1 MYTFLPPPIPPNP
14 VSYRCDSDVL
24 GYAIL
29 LLVSLLAVSN
39 SGKLRTLLCRLVWG
53 RLLRCDE
60 VRSDDIEAEEERGR
74 DVVALEDTAEV
85 RDGRIGELEGEVEEL
100 KKRYER
106 ELENE
111 RRRHGDEIEAQKKR
125 YETELKE
132 QKYHYM
138 TKLMDS
144 ESSLNTITLKAA
156 ADIAKK
162 DKEISTLSNKCRQA
176 LDPHYKYP
184 DTITIAMIASWGARR
199 AETIEKKL
207 RKRERALADGSL
219 AIALEKTK
227 KATGDRIRALLKQIR
242 ARDERIVELESLVKS
257 LDEQGYILMEMNM
270 DSSEMLARTRREL
283 REQKSVREELEKVV
297 VLKNEKLEVAGD
309 KAWALGVQL
318 REASVETAIL
328 KADIVAAGEKYEE
341 LAHHHRAAEITV
353 GRLREKVHDVTRGY
367 RRLSKELDKLP
378 GRNHHH
384 WSDGR
389 QAAWLREQ
397 IDLELGAREG
407 QEPEE
412 EESACNHVEELAA
425 AATREGEL
433 VGRIRALEAEIV
445 VLKQQLTKESNTV
458 SKHTQTEPTPPQ
470 PSCNHEGD
478 LAAAAAREGELAGR
492 IKKLESENAVL
503 KKQSTTKSKA
513 VSKRTQTE
521 PAKPQPPCN
530 HKADF
535 AAAAVKEGE
544 LTGRIKT
551 LESENAAMQT
561 QLTAKSNTLQT
572 ILDHAEALRTQMAT
586 ELHAKDPTKV
596 TIDECIDQY
605 RNLAND
611 ANQSAQTQ
619 AAELNKLRV
628 EHNTTKAL
636 LTAVREGREG
646 VLNTLSKKEAEIAT
660 FQKEVADDKAE
671 IWRLKGLV
679 TSKEAE
685 CAKVR
690 NEREI
695 DLAEINRQISLVA
708 KKEEQRLATKAQV
721 TAKIGAELHLAA
733 YLSQQN
739 FRLPT
744 IAAVERDVL
753 SAKAIAQERTAKPYN
768 TYATRILG
776 HLAKC
781 NDDIDKL
788 RSTLQDPDSQPTRKD
803 LRDFL
808 QDSEITFD
816 ATKLEQAA
824 PRLGKQVVDANKLV
838 YSLRDRVDIEVA
850 NASGKAI
857 TAAEEAAGVEQLSE
871 EDEDEIDVKVA
882 EDEATDSLR
891 GEMLELLMKPR
902 EKEPQLADEAMA
914 YFQATA

>member
-1 MYTFLPPPIPPNP
+1 M
-14 VSYRCDSDVL
+14 
-24 GYAIL
+24 
-29 LLVSLLAVSN
+29 
-39 SGKLRTLLCRLVWG
+39 
-53 RLLRCDE
+53 
-60 VRSDDIEAEEERGR
+60 RSDDIEAEEERGR
-74 DVVALEDTAEV
+74 DVGVLPAVAEG
-85 RDGRIGELEGEVEEL
+85 RDGRVGELEGEIEEL

-106 ELENE
+106 EIENE
-111 RRRHGDEIEAQKKR
+111 RSRYEDEIEAQKKR

-162 DKEISTLSNKCRQA
+162 DKEMSTLSNKCRQA

-378 GRNHHH
+378 GPNHRH

-389 QAAWLREQ
+389 QAAWLRAQ
-397 IDLELGAREG
+397 LDLELGAREG

-412 EESACNHVEELAA
+412 GESACNHAEELSAA
-425 AATREGEL
+425 AREGEL
-433 VGRIRALEAEIV
+433 AGRIRALEAENV
-445 VLKQQLTKESNTV
+445 ALKQQLTEESNTV

-470 PSCNHEGD
+470 PTCNDEGAI
-478 LAAAAAREGELAGR
+478 AAAAVKEGELSCR
-492 IKKLESENAVL
+492 ITKLESENAVL
-503 KKQSTTKSKA
+503 KKQSITESNA
-513 VSKRTQTE
+513 VSKHTQTV
-521 PAKPQPPCN
+521 PAKHQPSCN
-530 HKADF
+530 HDGDL
-535 AAAAVKEGE
+535 AAAAVREGE

-561 QLTAKSNTLQT
+561 QLTAKSNALQT
-572 ILDHAEALRTQMAT
+572 VLDHAEALRTQMAT
-586 ELHAKDPTKV
+586 ELRATDPTKV
-596 TIDECIDQY
+596 TINECIDQY
-605 RNLAND
+605 RNLAYE
-611 ANQSAQTQ
+611 AKQSAQTQ

-636 LTAVREGREG
+636 LKAVREGREG
-646 VLNTLSKKEAEIAT
+646 VLNTLRQRDAEIAK
-660 FQKEVADDKAE
+660 FQKDVAADKAE
-671 IWRLKGLV
+671 IYRLERLI

-690 NEREI
+690 QEREI
-695 DLAEINRQISLVA
+695 DIAEINRQISLVA

-739 FRLPT
+739 FRLST
-744 IAAVERDVL
+744 IAAVERDLL
-753 SAKAIAQERTAKPYN
+753 SAKAIAQERAVKPYN
-768 TYATRILG
+768 AYATRIIAQ
-776 HLAKC
+776 LAKC

-808 QDSEITFD
+808 KDSRITFD

-824 PRLGKQVVDANKLV
+824 PRLWKQVVDANKLV

-850 NASGKAI
+850 NASGEAI
-857 TAAEEAAGVEQLSE
+857 KAAEEAAAVEQLSQ
-871 EDEDEIDVKVA
+871 EDEDEIDAKVA
-882 EDEATDSLR
+882 EDEATDALR
-891 GEMLELLMKPR
+891 GEMLELLMRPR
-902 EKEPQLADEAMA
+902 EKEPQLTDEAMA